1 MIKEYWLLLFSICF
15 LQALSAQDHTEYY
28 QVKTKIS
35 ADNFPSLCSNKEW
48 DGDEIIDLEDW
59 KDDLS
64 DDIYYD
70 LSKVKDDMLE
80 DETEEEE
87 VGMEVDEVVKMLRAV
102 KCKPCPGLK
111 SKPDCKIAHDHGC
124 PKPKKP

>member
-1 MIKEYWLLLFSICF
+1 MAKKKNTPTNQEEDDVPIG
-15 LQALSAQDHTEYY
+15 
-28 QVKTKIS
+28 KT
-35 ADNFPSLCSNKEW
+35 DE
-48 DGDEIIDLEDW
+48 DGDEIIDLGDW
-59 KDDLS
+59 EDDLT
-64 DDIYYD
+64 DDVDYD
-70 LSKVKDDMLE
+70 LSKIKDDMLA

-87 VGMEVDEVVKMLRAV
+87 LGMEVDDIVKMLRAV

>member
-1 MIKEYWLLLFSICF
+1 MNNMAK
-15 LQALSAQDHTEYY
+15 
-28 QVKTKIS
+28 KKIVP
-35 ADNFPSLCSNKEW
+35 DDEEEIPKGKMDE
-48 DGDEIIDLEDW
+48 DGDEIINLEEW
-59 KDDLS
+59 EDDLT
-64 DDIYYD
+64 DDIDYD
-70 LSKVKDDMLE
+70 LSKIKDDMLE

-87 VGMEVDEVVKMLRAV
+87 LGLEVDDVVKMLRDV